1 MCASQLKIQE
11 QTEFFAK
18 IDLNEIT
25 LSFLMM
31 VLIEMRM
38 RMKNENENGERKQIC
53 GKGKGAEFPPLIFYK
68 RPCQAFRL

>member
-1 MCASQLKIQE
+1 MCAFQLKIQK

-31 VLIEMRM
+31 ILIKMRM
-38 RMKNENENGERKQIC
+38 KMKNENENGERKRIC
-53 GKGKGAEFPPLIFYK
+53 EKEKRAEFPPLIFYE
-68 RPCQAFRL
+68 RP